1 MMIEI
6 NSSKDWTH
14 LDAVAVDGVDLVS
27 GSCLEQRVIVEAE
40 CGDL

>member
-14 LDAVAVDGVDLVS
+14 LGDVVDGVDLVS